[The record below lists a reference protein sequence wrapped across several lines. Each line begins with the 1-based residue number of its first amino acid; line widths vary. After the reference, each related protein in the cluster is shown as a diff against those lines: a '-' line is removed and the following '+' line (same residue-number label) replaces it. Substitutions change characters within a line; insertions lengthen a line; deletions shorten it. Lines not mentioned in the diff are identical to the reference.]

1 MPPLHAWESNWLEKL
16 HWIVNNCSWVV
27 SVCFCSFLMGLING
41 FIIFLHGLF
50 MHHKSN

>member
-27 SVCFCSFLMGLING
+27 SVCSFLMGLING

-50 MHHKSN
+50 MRHKRN